1 MVEATVAIACE
12 TNQKGLKM
20 SLDNQTTLDESNVD
34 HPPKKSGGLL
44 KWILIL
50 GLLAMVGCI
59 VGFVWFAD
67 SNDDAVKREAQ
78 SFIEGSTVLQQHIG
92 SPVTVGKE
100 TVSKEADGT
109 HIFEFEV
116 SGPQGEGTATVASKL
131 DPEAQD
137 YVIGDSSLELNGET
151 FDSSPETE
159 FSFDIEGMDEE

>member
-59 VGFVWFAD
+59 VGFVWFAAAKG
-67 SNDDAVKREAQ
+67 NAVKREAR
-78 SFIEGSTVLQQHIG
+78 SFIEGSTVVKQNLG
-92 SPVTVGKE
+92 SPVTISGESV
-100 TVSKEADGT
+100 VRNADGSLDFGFDVT
-109 HIFEFEV
+109 
-116 SGPQGEGTATVASKL
+116 GPEGDGKVTVNAIL
-131 DPEAQD
+131 DQQTFD
-137 YVIGDSSLELNGET
+137 FVLGDSSLEFNGET
-151 FDSSPETE
+151 FDLNAVDE
-159 FSFDIEGMDEE
+159 FSLDVEGMDEE